1 MRTNFR
7 PFVHR
12 ISRHETV
19 PPELREEA
27 KSLLKKPGRPVKK
40 ITPEILAEIQECRKI
55 LSVAATARKLGVTE
69 WTIKKVCPPKPRE
82 EKQ

>member
-7 PFVHR
+7 QFVR
-12 ISRHETV
+12 RVSRHKTV

-27 KSLLKKPGRPVKK
+27 KSLLKKPGRPVKQV
-40 ITPEILAEIQECRKI
+40 TPELLNEIQECRKI

-69 WTIKKVCPPKPRE
+69 WTIKKVEGKCHKSH
-82 EKQ
+82 Q

>member
-7 PFVHR
+7 PFVRR
-12 ISRHETV
+12 ISRHKTV

-27 KSLLKKPGRPVKK
+27 KNLLKKPGRPVKK
-40 ITPEILAEIQECRKI
+40 ITPEILNEIQECRKI

-69 WTIKKVCPPKPRE
+69 WTIKKVEGRT
-82 EKQ
+82 